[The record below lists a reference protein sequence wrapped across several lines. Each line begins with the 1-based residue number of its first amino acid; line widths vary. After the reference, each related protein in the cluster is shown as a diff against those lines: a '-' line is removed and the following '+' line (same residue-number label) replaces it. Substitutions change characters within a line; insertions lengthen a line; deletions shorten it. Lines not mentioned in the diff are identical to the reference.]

1 MESEFLSPALGNDFL
16 KGFDPESPDLR
27 ERGLSEFLVEDLGF
41 LGLPEL
47 LLSLLILN
55 IFAKI
60 VI

>member
-1 MESEFLSPALGNDFL
+1 LKDFESEEF
-16 KGFDPESPDLR
+16 PDLG

>member
-1 MESEFLSPALGNDFL
+1 LEPSVSLL
-16 KGFDPESPDLR
+16 KGFLKDFESEEFPDLGA
-27 ERGLSEFLVEDLGF
+27 RGLAEFLVEDLGF